1 MECDLT
7 TTTNAAARP
16 LALLIAGA
24 ALLFGAPT
32 VEARQIFSCV
42 DASGK
47 KLTSDRSIPEC
58 QGRDQRV
65 LNADGSVNRIVP
77 PTLTTEERAD
87 QEERERQEATA
98 RAARN
103 DAIRRDR
110 NLVQRYPNEAAHNK
124 AREKALD
131 DVRNSVRLS
140 EQRVTLLTAERK
152 PLLDEAE
159 FYVGKAL
166 PVKLKSA
173 LDAND
178 AALAAQRSLIQN
190 QQQEVVRINAI
201 YDTELARLKKLWAGA
216 PMGTLTPPTAA
227 VPAAAAGPSQSPA
240 RVGYK

>member
-1 MECDLT
+1 MT
-7 TTTNAAARP
+7 TTKAIGRTI
-16 LALLIAGA
+16 ALFAAGA
-24 ALLFGAPT
+24 GVLFGAHAAGNPG
-32 VEARQIFSCV
+32 IYSCV

-47 KLTSDRSIPEC
+47 KLTSDRPIAEC
-58 QGRDQRV
+58 QARDQRV
-65 LNADGSVNRIVP
+65 LNPDGSVKRILP
-77 PTLTTEERAD
+77 PTLTAEERAD

-140 EQRVTLLTAERK
+140 EQRVSLLTAERK

-159 FYVGKAL
+159 FYVGKPL
-166 PVKLKSA
+166 PGKLKSA

-178 AALAAQRSLIQN
+178 AALAAQRALVQN

-201 YDTELARLKKLWAGA
+201 YDAELARLKKLWAGA
-216 PMGTLTPPTAA
+216 PAGSVGTPSVAM
-227 VPAAAAGPSQSPA
+227 PAPAPVPA

>member
-1 MECDLT
+1 MVFDLT
-7 TTTNAAARP
+7 TTTKTLARTLTLFAAAGTV
-16 LALLIAGA
+16 LGAHAAGA
-24 ALLFGAPT
+24 PG
-32 VEARQIFSCV
+32 IYSCV
-42 DASGK
+42 DANGK
-47 KLTSDRSIPEC
+47 KLTSDRPIVEC
-58 QGRDQRV
+58 QARDQRV
-65 LNADGSVNRIVP
+65 LNPDGSVKRILP
-77 PTLTTEERAD
+77 PTLTAEERAD

-140 EQRVTLLTAERK
+140 EQRVALLTGERK

-159 FYVGKAL
+159 FYIGKSL
-166 PVKLKSA
+166 PGKLKSA

-190 QQQEVVRINAI
+190 QQQEVVRINSI
-201 YDTELARLKKLWAGA
+201 YDAELARLKKLWAGA
-216 PMGTLTPPTAA
+216 PAGS
-227 VPAAAAGPSQSPA
+227 VGSPAAAAAPTPS
-240 RVGYK
+240 RIGYK